1 MANPPPCASNDPNS
15 TCKSHRMPGDYADAV
30 VSQAESVNAG
40 DNHNLGASAKSAVEF
55 LPFAQAE

>member
-1 MANPPPCASNDPNS
+1 
-15 TCKSHRMPGDYADAV
+15 MPGDYADAV

-55 LPFAQAE
+55 LPFAQAEWGQSALSKL